1 MRESKMTRIP
11 AAAIASV
18 IGAWGATPAMAMD
31 MSFVQQWTTGLS
43 AYLLF
48 GSIALL
54 VFGVLLKVFEGPQ
67 KAGAEQLGESY
78 PIPGSIGAYRN
89 SVLDPNR

>member
-11 AAAIASV
+11 AAAASV
-18 IGAWGATPAMAMD
+18 IAALTATSALAAD
-31 MSFVQQWTTGLS
+31 MSFAQQWTTGVP

-54 VFGVLLKVFEGPQ
+54 VFGVLLKLFEGPQ
-67 KAGAEQLGESY
+67 KANADQLDDSY
-78 PIPGSIGAYRN
+78 PIPGSIGIYRN